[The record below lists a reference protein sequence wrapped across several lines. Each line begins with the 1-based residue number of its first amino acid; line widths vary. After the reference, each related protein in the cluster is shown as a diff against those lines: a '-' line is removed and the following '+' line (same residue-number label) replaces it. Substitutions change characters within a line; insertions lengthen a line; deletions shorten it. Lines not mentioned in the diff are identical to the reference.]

1 MTRATAA
8 RRARQDTG
16 YTLVEVVVSMTLLSI
31 VMAIFTTGVL
41 QMYRVAN
48 RSEATAT
55 AQSQINIA
63 FLRLVKEIRYAAGI
77 STPGTVGSDPYVE
90 YLISYTGTAVCTELR
105 LHVATRQLQRRTW
118 NQGASPLTPSPWIQ
132 LASDVSSTQA
142 FTFSAADAT
151 FNFQRLQLK
160 LVATSGAGGTAT
172 PKQSDIT
179 FTALNTSLTTSSAT
193 ICIEGRAVP

>member
-63 FLRLVKEIRYAAGI
+63 FLRLDKEIRYAAGI

-118 NQGASPLTPSPWIQ
+118 NQGASPLTPSPWIP

-142 FTFSAADAT
+142 FTFTAADAT
-151 FNFQRLQLK
+151 FNFQRLRLK